1 MAHLD
6 QARKKSN
13 GKMLD
18 ILFDYAGECHVENTA
33 LFMAEADDEDE
44 GEGEQISPSPQFE
57 QRMKKIFRSYER
69 TERLKRVGRKI
80 GKIMFRAAIIL
91 LILGGS
97 LGIVTTVSEAAK
109 VKIFNFFIDTKD
121 KFTDIYF
128 KEQEITPTEAEKRL
142 KKWHD
147 AYIPTY
153 IPEGFKVVKAEDLGL
168 IKAIGYDNSN
178 GKRIEYNY
186 SSIETSSLQ
195 VDTEN
200 AKVENIVLNHGE
212 ECMLIEKN
220 GFTSLVWHNNEML
233 FYLRVNL
240 LDRNEAMKM
249 AESIKLR
256 K

>member
-6 QARKKSN
+6 QAREKSK

-18 ILFDYAGECHVENTA
+18 ILFEYVGECHVENTA
-33 LFMAEADDEDE
+33 LSMAEADDEDE
-44 GEGEQISPSPQFE
+44 GEEISPSPQFE

-69 TERLKRVGRKI
+69 AEWLKRVGRKT
-80 GKIMFRAAIIL
+80 GKIIIRSAIIL
-91 LILGGS
+91 LILGSS
-97 LGIVTTVSEAAK
+97 LGIVTTVSDAAK

-128 KEQEITPTEAEKRL
+128 KEQEITPAEAEKRL

-153 IPEGFKVVKAEDLGL
+153 IPEGFKVVNAEDLGL
-168 IKAIGYDNSN
+168 IRILDYDDNN
-178 GKRIEYNY
+178 GESIKYHCSPIEGF
-186 SSIETSSLQ
+186 SLQ

-200 AKVENIVLNHGE
+200 AKVENIVFNHGE
-212 ECMLIEKN
+212 ECMVIEKN
-220 GFTSLVWHNNEML
+220 GFTTLVWHNNEML
-233 FYLRVNL
+233 FSLRANL
-240 LDRNEAMKM
+240 LERDEVIKI

-256 K
+256 R

>member
-6 QARKKSN
+6 QARKKSK

-18 ILFDYAGECHVENTA
+18 ILFEYAGECHMENTA
-33 LFMAEADDEDE
+33 LFMAEADDEDQ

-69 TERLKRVGRKI
+69 TERLKRVGRKT
-80 GKIMFRAAIIL
+80 GKIIIRLAIIL

-142 KKWHD
+142 RKWHD

-153 IPEGFKVVKAEDLGL
+153 IPEGFKVVNAEDLGVMR
-168 IKAIGYDNSN
+168 IIDYDNSN
-178 GKRIEYNY
+178 GKNIKYHYSPIEG
-186 SSIETSSLQ
+186 SGLQ

-200 AKVENIVLNHGE
+200 AKVEDIVLNHGE
-212 ECMLIEKN
+212 ECMVIEKN

-233 FYLRVNL
+233 FYLRVKL
-240 LDRNEAMKM
+240 LDRNEVIKM